1 MKIYNVFIRYD
12 HSAYWDEDL
21 DSVSEIQLE
30 CYETLHQAEKRLRF
44 HYDKYLRALKNRSNI
59 KITFDKYKEVEE
71 NNKDKESD
79 GFRIDFEVEER
90 KENICGVIV
99 IRDLIFDIPDS
110 KKRRKL
116 TDIM

>member
-12 HSAYWDEDL
+12 HNAYWDEDL
-21 DSVSEIQLE
+21 DSVSEIHLE
-30 CYETLHQAEKRLRF
+30 CYETLHQAEERLKF
-44 HYDKYLRALKNRSNI
+44 HYDRYLKALKSRNDL
-59 KITFDKYKEVEE
+59 KITFCKYKEVEK
-71 NNKDKESD
+71 NNKDKELNE
-79 GFRIDFEVEER
+79 FRIDFKIEEK

-99 IRDLIFDIPDS
+99 VRDLIFDIPDS